1 MNNERTISNT
11 SIKHKDNVFC
21 LLYQD
26 KATSIELI
34 VRVININDNSTS
46 DILTKCSTLHDYMIF
61 VNKVRI
67 KKNHYKDIR
76 LAVTEA
82 VDECI
87 AENILSDFFIEH
99 RMDSFQEI
107 QNYAFYTSLNPNFFS
122 ILKNKRK
129 NPKILRFLDFSAII
143 ILFDPN

>member
-34 VRVININDNSTS
+34 VRVININDNSKS
-46 DILTKCSTLHDYMIF
+46 DILTKCLTLHDYMIF
-61 VNKVRI
+61 VYKVRI

-76 LAVTEA
+76 LACRSFVKKEMLP
-82 VDECI
+82 DEPP
-87 AENILSDFFIEH
+87 S
-99 RMDSFQEI
+99 
-107 QNYAFYTSLNPNFFS
+107 T
-122 ILKNKRK
+122 
-129 NPKILRFLDFSAII
+129 
-143 ILFDPN
+143 